1 MNSLNPAQA
10 EQLKKIGAYLR
21 EIRQEQS
28 ISTEQVANKTFISSR
43 LLKALEEGQSDQ
55 LPEPVFV
62 QGFIRRYADCL
73 NLDGMALAKTFPLNV
88 TPINITPIKPD
99 ASSQQIP
106 QSPSIDISSRVAAVK
121 SQTAQAIALK
131 PRAAVIKP
139 YLSYILFFVAA
150 ASGLLYLINR
160 PQTLQSSTEARK
172 ASATQQQKF
181 TNNSIASTTVA
192 STVPK
197 TPAPAPLAVKSPS
210 PKASPASQA
219 SKAIKLAVNLEE
231 KSWLRVIVDG
241 KTEFEGILDKG
252 AQQTWTAQ
260 KQLTLRSGNAGGVE
274 YSLNQQ
280 QPKLLGAVGAV
291 KEMTFTPNQ

>member
-88 TPINITPIKPD
+88 TPIKPD
-99 ASSQQIP
+99 TSSQQIP

-121 SQTAQAIALK
+121 SQAAQAIALK

-139 YLSYILFFVAA
+139 YLGYILFFVAA

-160 PQTLQSSTEARK
+160 PNTLQSSTEARK
-172 ASATQQQKF
+172 ASATQQRKF

-210 PKASPASQA
+210 PKPSPASQA

-260 KQLTLRSGNAGGVE
+260 KQLILRSGNAGGVE